1 MTALKWFKSRKGQQT
16 LIILAFM
23 IIPLALL
30 FIFTYLPFGEMV
42 KFSFYKMKYT
52 TPVDKRVFVGL
63 KNYEGSKVFKIGSI
77 VKLVKEPD
85 NDFDLEAIACEMK
98 YIGKVGYIAN
108 STRTVTKGTM
118 SAGRIYDKI
127 DDISFCE
134 VKFIS
139 TDSVIA
145 KVLNNDKIKQLQ
157 EENPNDDYYNSHE

>member
-1 MTALKWFKSRKGQQT
+1 MTNHE
-16 LIILAFM
+16 
-23 IIPLALL
+23 L
-30 FIFTYLPFGEMV
+30 F
-42 KFSFYKMKYT
+42 T
-52 TPVDKRVFVGL
+52 TIVGL

-157 EENPNDDYYNSHE
+157 EENPNDDYYNSTWIILNYYFSNALGIIGLSIKSK